1 MKKLN
6 DYLKDDYGLKKIELS
21 KIKKV
26 ENNKQKRFKKSI
38 ILIILISIL
47 IAIYISINKGD
58 DLTIPSAQ
66 EIKNESKPSSYTI
79 DTLKI
84 DPKIVEKTSLPIEI
98 KKTEVLINDKKTGKY
113 YIISGSFKD
122 YELSLNEANEFLNN
136 GYQSSIILPIENK
149 KGYYRV
155 AIDAHF
161 IKGEAI
167 IALNNYKKTL
177 KKELW
182 ILKH

>member
-58 DLTIPSAQ
+58 ELTIPSAQ
-66 EIKNESKPSSYTI
+66 EIKNESKPSSTTI

-84 DPKIVEKTSLPIEI
+84 DSQIVEK
-98 KKTEVLINDKKTGKY
+98 K
-113 YIISGSFKD
+113 
-122 YELSLNEANEFLNN
+122 
-136 GYQSSIILPIENK
+136 
-149 KGYYRV
+149 
-155 AIDAHF
+155 
-161 IKGEAI
+161 
-167 IALNNYKKTL
+167 
-177 KKELW
+177 
-182 ILKH
+182 